1 MGLIRDPRIMQI
13 ILLSTYAILG
23 GVLLQ
28 FSVTIWQIV
37 ITLGVCI
44 LLEFFYLYWKKGTFV
59 WPYSAVITGLGIS
72 LALRAETIIPF
83 IMAAMVAIG
92 LKHLIRY
99 QGSHIFNP
107 SNSGIAVIS
116 ILFPVTATDPL
127 QWGYYLWIL
136 GLMSLGG
143 LYLVYKAHRLPLVF
157 TFFTSF
163 VGIQFVRLLIWPD
176 VWNSHF
182 STYMWGGLFI
192 FTFNM
197 ITDPKTSP
205 KGAKS
210 QVIFGLAIALSAQIM
225 IHMNIH
231 NAVFISL
238 AIVCLGRFLWN
249 WAVDQGMFKGGHSSV
264 DAK

>member
-1 MGLIRDPRIMQI
+1 MRLIRDPRIMQI
-13 ILLSTYAILG
+13 ILLTTYAVLG
-23 GVLLQ
+23 GLLLQ

-44 LLEFFYLYWKKGTFV
+44 LLESIFLYWKNGALS

-72 LALRAETIIPF
+72 LALRSETLIPF
-83 IMAAMVAIG
+83 IMAAIIAIG
-92 LKHLIRY
+92 MKHLVRY
-99 QGSHIFNP
+99 QGNHIFNP

-116 ILFPVTATDPL
+116 LLFPVTATDPL
-127 QWGYYLWIL
+127 QWGYYVWIL

-157 TFFTSF
+157 TFFISF
-163 VGIQFVRLLIWPD
+163 IGIQFLRQLIWTD
-176 VWNSHF
+176 LWNANF
-182 STYMWGGLFI
+182 SAYMWGALFI

-205 KGAKS
+205 KGVRS
-210 QVIFGLAIALSAQIM
+210 QMVFGFSIALTAQILV
-225 IHMNIH
+225 HMNIH

-238 AIVCLGRFLWN
+238 AVVCLGRFLLN
-249 WAVDQGMFKGGHSSV
+249 WLRNQGMFK
-264 DAK
+264 

>member
-1 MGLIRDPRIMQI
+1 MGVIRDPRILQI
-13 ILLSTYAILG
+13 ILLSIYAILG
-23 GVLLQ
+23 GALLQ

-37 ITLGVCI
+37 ITLAVCI
-44 LLEFFYLYWKKGTFV
+44 LLEFIFLYWRKGKLV

-72 LALRAETIIPF
+72 LALRSETIIPF
-83 IMAAMVAIG
+83 IMAAIVAIG
-92 LKHLIRY
+92 LKQLLRY

-116 ILFPVTATDPL
+116 ILFPITATDPL

-136 GLMSLGG
+136 ALMSLGG
-143 LYLVYKAHRLPLVF
+143 LYLVYKVHRLPLIV
-157 TFFTSF
+157 TFLISF

-176 VWNSHF
+176 VWNTHF
-182 STYMWGGLFI
+182 STFMWGGLFI

-205 KGAKS
+205 RGVKS
-210 QVIFGLAIALSAQIM
+210 QILFGFVIALIAQVM

-238 AIVCLGRFLWN
+238 AIACLGRFLWN
-249 WAVDQGMFKGGHSSV
+249 WTCDNGFFKTNRSSV
-264 DAK
+264 NAR